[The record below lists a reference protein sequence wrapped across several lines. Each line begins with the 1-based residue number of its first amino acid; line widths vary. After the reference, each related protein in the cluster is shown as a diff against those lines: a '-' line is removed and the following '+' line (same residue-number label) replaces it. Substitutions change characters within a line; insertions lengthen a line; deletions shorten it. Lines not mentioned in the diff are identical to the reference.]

1 MTSQPLASYQAGSAP
16 QGLAASA
23 RDLLFAG
30 EANLFAVLDGA
41 SAPELR
47 RKVWEEEPECE
58 CLYRGELELDM
69 AEVAPYLVRLERN
82 SPFSEWVLEQGWGNH
97 WGVFAWST
105 SDLAVLRRHFRRFL
119 MVHDPEGKPL
129 YFRFYDPRVLRNYL
143 PLCGPGELAEMFGP
157 VTAYLLEG
165 ETPGTLL
172 RFELR
177 DGAVQCREETLR

>member
-1 MTSQPLASYQAGSAP
+1 
-16 QGLAASA
+16 LAASA
-23 RDLLFAG
+23 RDLLFGG
-30 EANLFAVLDGA
+30 EANLFALLDGA

-47 RKVWEEEPECE
+47 RKLWEEEPECE
-58 CLYRGELELDM
+58 CLYRGDLEPDI

-82 SPFSEWVLEQGWGNH
+82 SQFGEWVLEQGWGNH
-97 WGVFAWST
+97 WGVFAWSA

-119 MVHDPEGKPL
+119 IVHDPDGKPL

-143 PLCGPGELAEMFGP
+143 PLCDAAELAELFGP
-157 VTAYLLEG
+157 VTAYLMEG
-165 ETPGTLL
+165 QTPGALL